1 MKWLLVIAFTLI
13 VSKIHSHPLE
23 EVLTNSIE
31 ADNGSSS
38 EDTIDLSHYGSRLY
52 GNPSQETG
60 MF

>member
-31 ADNGSSS
+31 ADAGNSD
-38 EDTIDLSHYGSRLY
+38 DTIDLSHYGSRLY
-52 GNPSQETG
+52 GSPSQETG